1 MDQHEMANDVVGGEP
16 ISIAYCTL
24 CGAAIA
30 YRGTLPDGRVLTFGS
45 SGLLYRNNKLMYDR
59 PTRTLWNHLT
69 GEPVLGELADSGSR
83 LDVLPLVLTSWSEWE
98 TLHPDTLVLSYYTG
112 FDRRYQLGSPYGAYF
127 SDSDTMFPLAQR
139 SDLLETKSRIFA
151 LYVDGRPK
159 AYPLDKLAAE
169 PVINDALAETA
180 LVVVSG
186 DSIAVDIVWEDGTA
200 LDYSAGAPVRAYE
213 RGAHVFAAGPTSDT
227 LADEADRL
235 WQVTEEALIGPAGET
250 LPRLGGHLAY
260 WFGWYAF
267 FPQTQVYGLD

>member
-1 MDQHEMANDVVGGEP
+1 
-16 ISIAYCTL
+16 
-24 CGAAIA
+24 
-30 YRGTLPDGRVLTFGS
+30 
-45 SGLLYRNNKLMYDR
+45 
-59 PTRTLWNHLT
+59 
-69 GEPVLGELADSGSR
+69 
-83 LDVLPLVLTSWSEWE
+83 
-98 TLHPDTLVLSYYTG
+98 
-112 FDRRYQLGSPYGAYF
+112 
-127 SDSDTMFPLAQR
+127 MFPLAQR

-200 LDYSAGAPVRAYE
+200 LDYSAGAPVRASD